1 MYLKKSRVILFC
13 TSSRTFWE
21 DIHAIPWNVYCCH
34 LFWQHAKCCTFG
46 AGGGS
51 RPWTPTGSAVVI
63 DCTMYSKPHCPY
75 NADVFVKTCS
85 FIFLTY
91 AMTLVLSATYK
102 SSLEVSKSDNYGRR
116 KHNFS
121 FALYSAHH
129 SIRCIVFV
137 SVAIIGICRYRFLHW
152 SQC

>member
-1 MYLKKSRVILFC
+1 MYVKLHMYLKKSKVILFC

-21 DIHAIPWNVYCCH
+21 DIHAILWNVYCCH

-75 NADVFVKTCS
+75 NANVFVKTCS

-91 AMTLVLSATYK
+91 AMTLVLSAVYK
-102 SSLEVSKSDNYGRR
+102 SWLEVSKSDKYGRR
-116 KHNFS
+116 ENTIFHLLYILHTTV
-121 FALYSAHH
+121 FAAL
-129 SIRCIVFV
+129 
-137 SVAIIGICRYRFLHW
+137 FLFRW
-152 SQC
+152 RS